1 MSDHETIAVY
11 NAQAAEYAAM
21 TESDARD
28 KQLAAFIKALP
39 AGGTVLDL
47 GCGPGHCAEEM
58 ARHGLSAIAM
68 DMSAEMVAL
77 AAARP
82 GVKAQQGAFADL
94 QDEAIYDGIWANFSL
109 LHAPRADMP
118 LHLAAISKALKPNGI
133 FHIGLKT
140 GTGEARDRL
149 GRFYTYYGEDELLDL
164 LRSAGLT
171 PTKINRGRGTGLEGS
186 VSDWITVAAHG

>member
-47 GCGPGHCAEEM
+47 GCGPGHCTEEM
-58 ARHGLSAIAM
+58 ARHGLNATAM

-82 GVKAQQGAFADL
+82 GVKAQLGAFADL

-109 LHAPRADMP
+109 LHAPRTDMP
-118 LHLAAISKALKPNGI
+118 LHLDAISKALKPNGM

-149 GRFYTYYGEDELLDL
+149 GRFYTYYEENELLDL